1 MAPLAEAKGDPRRI
15 GWGQWE
21 LFGAAGADVPLVPET
36 VGWTRRAPPSRS
48 SRLSPA
54 APRPLPRGP
63 VATESRETEATLRI
77 IVHRRR
83 TVNCVTPAVSS
94 RRDARRNHERLLQE
108 ARRLFA
114 ERGIDAPLD
123 ELAARAGVGAGTVY
137 RHFPN
142 RDALMRELYDAGVA
156 ELHDLATEI
165 VGAETGWR
173 SVELYL
179 ERLGAWV
186 ADQPYL
192 PAVMRRVAELDPSY
206 RPGADFE
213 EVVDRLVARA
223 QAEGSL
229 RPDVTTVDLSILV
242 DMLGSLGQYGR
253 EYLPFWRR
261 QLTIV
266 LDGLKA
272 RPDLT
277 PMPVAGQPF
286 ADFHDMSHKKGPVSG
301 P

>member
-1 MAPLAEAKGDPRRI
+1 M
-15 GWGQWE
+15 
-21 LFGAAGADVPLVPET
+21 
-36 VGWTRRAPPSRS
+36 
-48 SRLSPA
+48 
-54 APRPLPRGP
+54 
-63 VATESRETEATLRI
+63 
-77 IVHRRR
+77 
-83 TVNCVTPAVSS
+83 NCVTPAVSS

-123 ELAARAGVGAGTVY
+123 ELATRAGVGAGTVY

-142 RDALMRELYDAGVA
+142 RDALLRELYDAGVA
-156 ELHDLATEI
+156 ELHDLASEI

-206 RPGADFE
+206 RPGADLE

-277 PMPVAGQPF
+277 PMPVPGQRF
-286 ADFHDMSHKKGPVSG
+286 ADFHDMSHKKGPASG